1 MAGGE
6 HDPEGRG
13 WHLRAATAAD
23 VPQVA
28 AIEAESFGDP
38 WSKASFRSL
47 VSDGLV
53 WFRVAADD
61 ATDAVVG
68 YILVWFAADEAE
80 LANIAVAP
88 RMRGRGVGAALLD
101 EALAAARERSTARMF
116 LEVRDSN
123 GPARGL
129 YHSRGFEEVG
139 RRRKYYRYPVEDAL
153 ILRRTLESR
162 PAEEAEVSQSN

>member
-1 MAGGE
+1 MGAAGGG
-6 HDPEGRG
+6 PEGRG
-13 WHLRAATAAD
+13 WHLRGATAAD

-28 AIEAESFGDP
+28 AIEAESFADP

-61 ATDAVVG
+61 ATEAVNG

-101 EALAAARERSTARMF
+101 EALAAARARGTVRMF

-123 GPARGL
+123 GPARAL

-153 ILRRTLESR
+153 ILRRTLDSQPEK
-162 PAEEAEVSQSN
+162 EAEMQQSN

>member
-1 MAGGE
+1 MGGGE
-6 HDPEGRG
+6 GGRRARD
-13 WHLRAATAAD
+13 WHLRAATASD

-61 ATDAVVG
+61 ATDAVLG

-88 RMRGRGVGAALLD
+88 RMRGRGIGAALLD
-101 EALAAARERSTARMF
+101 EALGGALERGTARVF

-123 GPARGL
+123 GPARAL
-129 YHSRGFEEVG
+129 YRSRGFEEVG

-153 ILRRTLESR
+153 ILRRTLELR
-162 PAEEAEVSQSN
+162 PEEEAEVPQSK